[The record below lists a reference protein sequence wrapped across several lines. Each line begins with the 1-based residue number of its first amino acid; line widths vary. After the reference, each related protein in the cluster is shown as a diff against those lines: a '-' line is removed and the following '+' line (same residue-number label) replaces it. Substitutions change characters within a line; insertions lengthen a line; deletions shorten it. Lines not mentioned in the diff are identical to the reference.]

1 MVRFSKKIE
10 YALGTLQFL
19 GLNPNESFSAREL
32 SQILNIPYEFLSKTL
47 AKLAKSNIL
56 SSNHGIK
63 GGYQLIVDPKELKF
77 SQILEALDEP
87 ISVVECAEGDESI
100 CERSS
105 ICLIKTPMFQLQSK
119 INDLIGS
126 TTLADLLVYVQNFT
140 QNQNLEKIENVK

>member
-19 GLNPNESFSAREL
+19 GMNPNESFSAREL
-32 SQILNIPYEFLSKTL
+32 SQILSIPYEFLSKTL

-87 ISVVECAEGDESI
+87 FTVVECVEGDENS
-100 CERSS
+100 CQRSD

-119 INDLIGS
+119 INELIGS
-126 TTLADLLVYVQNFT
+126 TTLADLLNVNQKFT
-140 QNQNLEKIENVK
+140 QISNFEKFENV